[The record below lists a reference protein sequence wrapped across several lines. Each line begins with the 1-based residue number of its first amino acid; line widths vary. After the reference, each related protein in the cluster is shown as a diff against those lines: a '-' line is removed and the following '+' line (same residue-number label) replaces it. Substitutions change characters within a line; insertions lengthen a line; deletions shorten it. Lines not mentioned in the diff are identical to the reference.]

1 MASKTHRQSVVERL
15 RQDPS
20 YAANY
25 INAALEDGDES
36 GFLTA
41 LRNIAEA
48 RQMTRVAESAEVQR
62 ESLYR
67 VLSESGNPRLSSL
80 FGILKALDL
89 RISVANVENL
99 EPSKGTLRKL
109 GQVRKPVPRR
119 VVK

>member
-48 RQMTRVAESAEVQR
+48 KQMTRVAESAEVQR

-67 VLSESGNPRLSSL
+67 MLSESGNPRLSSL
-80 FGILKALDL
+80 FGILKALEL
-89 RISVANVENL
+89 RLSVTNLANINT
-99 EPSKGTLRKL
+99 SNGT
-109 GQVRKPVPRR
+109 
-119 VVK
+119 